1 MSESLPNR
9 ELNELAFLIFQSLDG
24 SISRDDV
31 ERMETILRSSPPMRA
46 AYREY
51 LSIYCELTSLLRGA
65 QVNPSDINRP
75 EESELWKAMAEYE
88 KTAPEIVIPQAKPK
102 KELIQKVEYPPLRRR
117 KLSKWEMGFLATAA
131 AMLMFV
137 ILFARFVS
145 RRGVEVATLTN
156 GLNAR
161 WVGAPVS
168 MEFGARLTTGS
179 DLWMLQEGIAE
190 LTFDNGS
197 RVVMEAPCEFSILTS
212 DQILLNY
219 GRLYAAVPKGAIGFT
234 VNTPSARII
243 DLGTE
248 FGIHA
253 ETGGDTSLHVI
264 KGKTTLIAG
273 QKMKKISME
282 VASNT
287 AKRVSSANRQ
297 IVDIPY
303 NETLFARQVD
313 GRRRFVWRG
322 ENLNLASIVAGRD
335 GFQEVGSLSGLNPTN
350 GKYTSSVI
358 GKDREANPTYNRV
371 ADSAFIDGVFVPD
384 GGSGPIQITSLGHTF
399 DCPDTFGIFTHEIA
413 AYKGD
418 IKDQATT
425 IPPVIIHGQTF
436 PNESIVLLHSN
447 IGVTFDLQAIRQSL
461 PNLELKSF
469 KAWGGLT
476 EALAYL
482 KKDRPDIDF
491 WVLVD
496 GQIKYERKMLQIEDG
511 PVSFEIELHPQNR
524 FLTLIVTEGVRGAD
538 NNRIY
543 PYANDF
549 FYLINPELTLKEKP
563 ER

>member
-1 MSESLPNR
+1 M
-9 ELNELAFLIFQSLDG
+9 
-24 SISRDDV
+24 
-31 ERMETILRSSPPMRA
+31 M
-46 AYREY
+46 
-51 LSIYCELTSLLRGA
+51 
-65 QVNPSDINRP
+65 
-75 EESELWKAMAEYE
+75 
-88 KTAPEIVIPQAKPK
+88 
-102 KELIQKVEYPPLRRR
+102 
-117 KLSKWEMGFLATAA
+117 
-131 AMLMFV
+131 MFV

-253 ETGGDTSLHVI
+253 ETGGDTFLHVI

-282 VASNT
+282 VANNT

-358 GKDREANPTYNRV
+358 ENIRKANPTYNLM

-399 DCPDTFGIFTHEIA
+399 DCPDTSGIFTHEIA

-436 PNESIVLLHSN
+436 PNESIVQLHSN
-447 IGVTFDLQAIRQSL
+447 IGITFDLQAIRQSL

-476 EALAYL
+476 EERAYL

-511 PVSFEIELHPQNR
+511 PVSFEIELYPQNR
-524 FLTLIVTEGVRGAD
+524 FLTLIVTEGFRGVND
-538 NNRIY
+538 NRTH

-549 FYLINPELTLKEKP
+549 FYLINPELTLKEKS